1 MNSFVVQK
9 YFVNPRYDFSI
20 PEPRQTYIFVNLV
33 RCTLTNIFA
42 FHQIRFASCRNLHLK
57 FHQHEKNVNNTTS
70 SQRISTA
77 PCGVAQHRYGLQR
90 YVRWTRSVRV
100 AKYKLN
106 NMQCWLYMYLLNSHC
121 APNCKQSADIASVGR
136 YEHMMQVLYWL
147 PVQQQIVQN
156 VKNVKSCLM
165 AGNLKYVRITI
176 FQVTLSIKLKVSKI

>member
-1 MNSFVVQK
+1 LRLKFKLITFSVADFPLVVGSD
-9 YFVNPRYDFSI
+9 VNKDLGPKAKDTGRYDFSI

-57 FHQHEKNVNNTTS
+57 FHQHEQNVNNTTS

-100 AKYKLN
+100 AKYKL
-106 NMQCWLYMYLLNSHC
+106 
-121 APNCKQSADIASVGR
+121 
-136 YEHMMQVLYWL
+136 
-147 PVQQQIVQN
+147 
-156 VKNVKSCLM
+156 
-165 AGNLKYVRITI
+165 
-176 FQVTLSIKLKVSKI
+176 